1 MVYKIPS
8 NLGFKKSVSN
18 LEKDFA
24 IKRREL
30 IENCQPNFIG
40 DTPFLFMDRRILHS
54 ALSKI
59 KLFEMIS
66 DVPGVIIECGVHKGN
81 SLLLWYHLSSI
92 LEPYAFTRKIIGFDT
107 FSGFPNTS
115 DKDSEDVKI
124 SQLRDTNLQLIKDM
138 IEINDLNRPLHHI
151 QKIELVEG
159 NSILTI
165 PEFVAKNQHLVC
177 SLLYLDFDLYEPT
190 KIALEFLVP
199 LVPIGG
205 IIVFDELAQKKWQGE
220 SAAFKEIIG
229 IEKVKLRKFSHD
241 PHLIYY
247 IKE

>member
-1 MVYKIPS
+1 MVHKIP
-8 NLGFKKSVSN
+8 LDFGFRQTISN
-18 LEKDFA
+18 LEYDFA
-24 IKRREL
+24 EQRREL
-30 IENCQPNFIG
+30 IEKCHPNLVAE
-40 DTPFLFMDRRILHS
+40 TPFLFMDRRILQS

-66 DVPGVIIECGVHKGN
+66 DVPGVIIECGVHRGN

-92 LEPYAFTRKIIGFDT
+92 LEPYAFTREIIGFDT

-115 DKDSEDVKI
+115 NNDPEDVKVG
-124 SQLRDTNLQLIKDM
+124 QLRDTSLQLIKDM
-138 IEINDLNRPLHHI
+138 IEISDLNRPIQHI

-159 NSILTI
+159 DATLTI
-165 PEFVAKNQHLVC
+165 PEFVAKNQHIVC

-190 KIALEFLVP
+190 KIALKVLFP

-205 IIVFDELAQKKWQGE
+205 IIAFDELAQKKWLGE
-220 SAAFKEIIG
+220 TTAFKEVIG
-229 IEKVKLRKFSHD
+229 VENVKLRKFAND
-241 PHLIYY
+241 PHLIYF